1 MSEVSAIEV
10 RDLKVHFSS
19 GSASAV
25 RAVDGVTFDVV
36 AGAFHG
42 IIGESGCGKTTLAR
56 SIIGLQGITSG
67 SVLIEG
73 RGREEWQKTDRLDFA
88 RTVQFVF
95 QDPLGSMSR
104 RQTVRQTLEEPLLIH
119 RHQDPERR
127 IRELLDLVSLP
138 ATVLDRLPRSLSG
151 GQRQRVAIA
160 RALAL
165 EPRIL
170 ICDEPLSALDVS
182 IRAQIVNLFRRLQS
196 QLGLTIV
203 MVAHDLAIIREIC
216 TTVTVMYLGQIVE
229 EGRAD
234 ALFASPTHPYT
245 QALLSAV
252 PSADPRIEEGRKRIL
267 LAGDPPSPRS
277 IPSGCRFHTRCPIA
291 MPQCQ
296 DEIPDLRTVG
306 HGGRAR
312 CLLADASHRPEVFTQ

>member
-1 MSEVSAIEV
+1 MSEMPAIEV
-10 RDLKVHFSS
+10 RDLKVHFTS
-19 GSASAV
+19 GSGKAV
-25 RAVDGVTFDVV
+25 RAVDGVTFNVA

-67 SVLIEG
+67 SVQIEG
-73 RGREEWQKTDRLDFA
+73 RGREEWQKTNRLDFA
-88 RTVQFVF
+88 RAVQFVF

-104 RQTVRQTLEEPLLIH
+104 RQTIRQTLEEPLLIH
-119 RHQDPERR
+119 RHREPERR
-127 IRELLDLVSLP
+127 IRELLELVSLP
-138 ATVLDRLPRSLSG
+138 DTVMDRLPRSLSG

-196 QLGLTIV
+196 QLGLTII
-203 MVAHDLAIIREIC
+203 MVAHDLAVIREIC
-216 TTVTVMYLGQIVE
+216 TTVTVMYLGQVVE
-229 EGRAD
+229 EGSAD
-234 ALFASPTHPYT
+234 KLFASPTHPYT

-252 PSADPRIEEGRKRIL
+252 PSADPRIEEGRRRIL
-267 LAGDPPSPRS
+267 LAGDPPSPLS

-291 MPQCQ
+291 IPQCKA
-296 DEIPDLRTVG
+296 ETPDLRAVA

-312 CLLADASHRPEVFTQ
+312 CLLADTTHRPEVLVQ